1 MGGVAGTASWRELN
15 DEVVERGGP
24 VVCGVARAANWRE
37 LNDEVVERGGPGVGG
52 VARTDGG

>member
-37 LNDEVVERGGPGVGG
+37 LNDEVVVKGGPVVGG
-52 VARTDGG
+52 VAGTPS